1 MTDQKFKSRKIV
13 KINYRR
19 FSFEYIIGNICGG
32 DAIISIKCL
41 IIDPINNLEKLK
53 Y

>member
-1 MTDQKFKSRKIV
+1 MTDQKFKSRKIE
-13 KINYRR
+13 KMNYRR

-32 DAIISIKCL
+32 GAIISIKFL
-41 IIDPINNLEKLK
+41 IMDLINNLEKLK

>member
-1 MTDQKFKSRKIV
+1 MTDQKFKSRKIE
-13 KINYRR
+13 KMNYKR
-19 FSFEYIIGNICGG
+19 FSFEYIIRNVCGG
-32 DAIISIKCL
+32 AIISIKFL